1 MKKIMKTIKL
11 HRFRTELNKSVV
23 DKLAGQEFVVT
34 YQDNTWEKVYY
45 KEDLIPILNR
55 DDKKPIHYI
64 FDMTDRIIV
73 DREILIN
80 PINIFERK

>member
-80 PINIFERK
+80 PIDIFERK

>member
-11 HRFRTELNKSVV
+11 RRFRTELNKSVV
-23 DKLAGQEFVVT
+23 DKLAGQEFLVT

-80 PINIFERK
+80 PIDIFERK